1 MNILRI
7 QDYLKQTEIDGWL
20 LADFHGRNSVAVAFL
35 GLSGLVTRRSFYFI
49 PSEGKPIGLVHAV
62 EKDKFRG
69 LPGDIRAYSGYREL
83 ERELAA
89 ALSNHTRVAMEY
101 SPKGRL
107 PYIGLVDA
115 GTIEFVRG
123 LGIEIVSSANLVAN
137 FQARLS
143 DEQIAAHHEAAEK
156 VTQVKDSAFAHIAM
170 ALTENK
176 TVTEYDVT
184 RFILERFEQLGLTT
198 DHPPICAVDAQAG
211 NPHYEPQAGKSA
223 TIKKGQLI
231 LVDLWAKIKAS
242 HGVYADITWMA
253 YAGSRDEIP
262 QRYIEIFAIV
272 MAARDRAVAFLR
284 DNLSRDPVRGAQVDD
299 ACRAVI
305 EKAGFGDSFVHRT
318 GHSIT
323 SEGHGPGPN
332 IDNLETEDKRLLQ
345 PGHLFSIEPG
355 IYLSD
360 CGFRSEINVLVT
372 EMEPQVTTL
381 PIQTEILPLF

>member
-1 MNILRI
+1 MNFPRI
-7 QDYLKQTEIDGWL
+7 QDYLKQAEIDGWL

-49 PSEGKPIGLVHAV
+49 PREGTPTGLVHAV
-62 EKDKFRG
+62 EKDKFDG
-69 LPGDIRAYSGYREL
+69 LPGEIKAYSGYREL

-89 ALSNHTRVAMEY
+89 ALSNCTRVAMEY

-115 GTIEFVRG
+115 GTVELIRN
-123 LGIEIVSSANLVAN
+123 LGVEIVSSADLVAS

-143 DEQIAAHHEAAEK
+143 DEQIAAHYDAAEK
-156 VTQVKDSAFAHIAM
+156 VSQVKDSAFAHIAM
-170 ALTENK
+170 ALTESK
-176 TVTEYDVT
+176 SVTEYDVT
-184 RFILERFEQLGLTT
+184 RFILDQFEQLGMTT
-198 DHPPICAVDAQAG
+198 DHPPICAIDAHAG
-211 NPHYEPQAGKSA
+211 NPHYEPQADKSA
-223 TIKKGQLI
+223 TIKRGQLI
-231 LVDLWAKIKAS
+231 LIDLWAKVNTS
-242 HGVYADITWMA
+242 NGVYADITWMA
-253 YAGSRDEIP
+253 YAGHQNEIP
-262 QRYIEIFAIV
+262 QRYVDIFAIV

-299 ACRAVI
+299 ACRAII

-323 SEGHGPGPN
+323 SEGHGAGPN

-372 EMEPQVTTL
+372 EDGPEVTTQ
-381 PIQTEILPLF
+381 PVQTEILPLF